1 MEAHRA
7 ALGRERHRTALRET
21 LGRSPLT
28 GIELARRRS
37 REIRRLEQVVG
48 SAVVLGRLGP
58 ALWSRTPR
66 RGAITGDE
74 TEPPDLNRRRTRK
87 DVLLPAA
94 RTAGTTDAVV
104 EGKGVARLRQV
115 PRPAAYGF
123 RPAGSSSHSSACERA
138 RRAASRARTAARRSS
153 AASSLR
159 PARSCLSACA
169 SASAAVSSSAAA
181 VRLSTNDRCAALAC
195 IRPSTRS
202 AALPGSSTASGS
214 IASGMMAPLFRLA
227 WSGVSAGISRSAV
240 APPFARQRRPTD
252 RRRLQILG

>member
-1 MEAHRA
+1 MRRRADGLLRPLTRGALPSSQEGMEAHRA

-153 AASSLR
+153 EHHRFAQ
-159 PARSCLSACA
+159 PARASRHAHQRALRFPQARRPFGSAPMT
-169 SASAAVSSSAAA
+169 AA
-181 VRLSTNDRCAALAC
+181 LRCA
-195 IRPSTRS
+195 
-202 AALPGSSTASGS
+202 
-214 IASGMMAPLFRLA
+214 RLYT
-227 WSGVSAGISRSAV
+227 
-240 APPFARQRRPTD
+240 P
-252 RRRLQILG
+252 